1 MPYETLYIYINLPL
15 KELYC
20 TFQYLWNLYNYYNI
34 SGLSPIQTLSERFYP
49 KGCYV
54 YNNGNGCWII
64 RISVSKSNA
73 YTSIGKYFCIPLLHT
88 CCQICIL
95 WNIILFHKTMEKEA
109 FEGLR
114 MVCFIMNNIK
124 RFKMYVLTEA
134 TSWFHILVT
143 ISKFK
148 VRKQR

>member
-1 MPYETLYIYINLPL
+1 M
-15 KELYC
+15 
-20 TFQYLWNLYNYYNI
+20 WN
-34 SGLSPIQTLSERFYP
+34 PIHWY
-49 KGCYV
+49 
-54 YNNGNGCWII
+54 
-64 RISVSKSNA
+64 
-73 YTSIGKYFCIPLLHT
+73 IGKYFCIPLLHT

-148 VRKQR
+148 VRKQRLACDSTFLVYLFQEEKSQFNWAIEQLFNEKFNCLCLISTLKTWKICDAQRRRKILWNRL